1 MGEPFARLEWR
12 GKPLVCYLQP
22 GCEVDD
28 VDAITAEIGRA
39 ASSCRSDAELET
51 ELVDI
56 AARHHLGLASQV
68 PGVPSDPVERIVS
81 FGYLP
86 PVR

>member
-1 MGEPFARLEWR
+1 MAEPFARFEWR

-22 GCEVDD
+22 GCTVDD
-28 VDAITAEIGRA
+28 VDAIVDEIGKA
-39 ASSCRSDAELET
+39 AIDCCSDAELET
-51 ELVDI
+51 ELVEI
-56 AARHHLGLASQV
+56 AARHHLGLAPQA
-68 PGVPSDPVERIVS
+68 PGVASDPVERIVS